1 MTPPSI
7 TIRLKPGREKPVL
20 HGHPWVFSGA
30 VAEIEGDRSTG
41 PVAEVVSADGAWLA
55 RGLVQPASALVVRI
69 CTREANEAIDASF
82 FAARIDRAIAFREQL
97 FREVED
103 TDSYRLIYSEAD
115 GLSGLIVDRY
125 ADVLAVQV
133 GTPALIPF
141 LKDIQEQLVKR
152 TGLKQIVVAA
162 EEDAVKREGL
172 NPAALTSSFPAGEGP
187 VRIRESG
194 FQFDVDLQSGQK
206 TGFFLDQRI
215 NRRRVAAWAVGR
227 RVLSAYCYTGAF
239 EVHAAAAGATEIV
252 GLDRSELAIK
262 RAEEHHAL
270 NGTRVPV
277 KYMKA
282 DVGDHLRRMRDANEH
297 FDMIIL
303 DPPRFVSSRAQME
316 KGMRAYKDI
325 NLLAM
330 KLLTPG
336 GILATFSCSGQVQ
349 MADFR
354 TMIGWASVDAGRE
367 VKILETLGQPPDH
380 PVLAVFT
387 ESEYL
392 KGLICKVE

>member
-1 MTPPSI
+1 MTEPSM

-20 HGHPWVFSGA
+20 HGHPWIFSGA
-30 VAEIEGDRSTG
+30 VGAVEGDASG
-41 PVAEVVSADGAWLA
+41 PVADIVSADGNWLA
-55 RGLVQPASALVVRI
+55 RGLAQPGAALVARVL
-69 CTREANEAIDASF
+69 TRRQDEAIDASL
-82 FAARIDRAIAFREQL
+82 FAARIDRAVAFREGL
-97 FREVED
+97 FRGVDD

-141 LKDIQEQLVKR
+141 LKEIQEQLAKR
-152 TGLKQIVVAA
+152 TGLKRMAVAA

-172 NPAALTSSFPAGEGP
+172 DPAALASVFPAGEGP
-187 VRIRESG
+187 VRICESG
-194 FQFDVDLQSGQK
+194 FRYDVDLEAGQK
-206 TGFFLDQRI
+206 TGFFLDQRL
-215 NRRRVAAWAVGR
+215 NRRRVAAWAAGR

-252 GLDRSELAIK
+252 GLDRSEAALK

-277 KYMKA
+277 KYMKV
-282 DVGDHLRRMRDANEH
+282 DVGDALRRMRDADEH

-325 NLLAM
+325 NLLAI
-330 KLLTPG
+330 KLLAPG

-354 TMIGWASVDAGRE
+354 TMVGWASVDAGRE

-380 PVLAVFT
+380 PVLAVFS

-392 KGLICKVE
+392 KGLICRVE